1 MAWVERYTE
10 QGIRAQDPALVAQFE
25 RRIRALGFDRPDV
38 LHGFTARDLAEDL
51 TKSRLLLAYNMGL
64 GKTRAA
70 IAAAAARGTKH
81 TLFVIPTKLIGEWE
95 REFAALGLTDEM
107 QVITQLSQVDGYRC
121 PAGCGEVTG
130 FVRVRDAAGEIR
142 DVERSC
148 EACGTR
154 AVRVDRLARFNL
166 IAMRTLWTIPSDSPH
181 AGRAKKPEIR
191 VTEPHPWKD
200 NETVERVVARER
212 NRMKRTF
219 AYQLRRRCE
228 FVVIDEAYGLSNP
241 DSLQTRAVFMLR
253 PRHKWLLTG
262 TPVRGYPE
270 NILALLN
277 WTLGTGSDRF
287 PDYDSNRENS
297 RARFLRN
304 FGTRI
309 ARVRDNGTQY
319 EKWVPKISNPERFQ
333 AMLAPVMRRRV
344 NLEPEVARAIKM
356 PAFSIM
362 PEQVEP
368 DPLLRGLYEGAVG
381 DFVSWW
387 ADVRA
392 ANAADPDAR
401 IPQASLLAKLTLLSQ
416 LAAIPQAI
424 APDYQGVSSKQA
436 RIIELTRDAAARGR
450 KTIIFTE
457 FADAARWYAASPAFA
472 GLDPVLITGSVSM
485 TRGKRSGTSDRERRL
500 AAFREGTSQVLIAT
514 TTCMAEGLNI
524 PQAGT
529 VLFDSFPW
537 VPSVQQQAWSRVLR
551 PAQTA
556 TPVEIHLVG
565 IAGTIDDYL
574 AAICAL
580 KRAAIGEGIDHETVE
595 IDLDDIPD
603 PHVYANAL
611 VEASGAVNAAFGAVA
626 WIDRLK
632 AQASTV
638 ANAA

>member
-10 QGIRAQDPALVAQFE
+10 QGIRAQDPALVATYE
-25 RRIRALGFDRPDV
+25 RRLRALGFDRPEI

-81 TLFVIPTKLIGEWE
+81 TLFVVPTKLIGEWE

-107 QVITQLSQVDGYRC
+107 QVITQLSEIDGYTC
-121 PAGCGEVTG
+121 PKGCGEIDG
-130 FVRVRDAAGEIR
+130 FTVARDEAGAIA
-142 DVERSC
+142 DVERRC
-148 EACGTR
+148 EPCGAI

-166 IAMRTLWTIPSDSPH
+166 IAMRTLWTIPADSPH

-191 VTEPHPWKD
+191 ITEPHPYEDGKTI
-200 NETVERVVARER
+200 ETVVARER
-212 NRMKRTF
+212 NRMKYTF
-219 AYQLRRRCE
+219 AHALRRRCE
-228 FVVIDEAYGLSNP
+228 FVVVDEAYGLSNP
-241 DSLQTRAVFMLR
+241 DSLQTRAVFLLR

-309 ARVRDNGTQY
+309 VRLRDNGTQY
-319 EKWVPKISNPERFQ
+319 EKWVPKISNPDRFQ

-356 PAFSIM
+356 PSFSII
-362 PEQVEP
+362 PEQVDA
-368 DPLLRGLYEGAVG
+368 DPLLRGLYEGAVA
-381 DFVSWW
+381 DFVGWW
-387 ADVRA
+387 NEVRA
-392 ANAADPDAR
+392 AHLADPEAR
-401 IPQASLLAKLTLLSQ
+401 IPQASLLAKLTTLSQ
-416 LAAIPQAI
+416 LAAIPQAVV
-424 APDYQGVSSKQA
+424 PEFEGVSSKQA
-436 RIIELTRDAAARGR
+436 RIIELVRDAVARGR
-450 KTIIFTE
+450 KVIIFTE
-457 FADAARWYAASPAFA
+457 FTDAARWYAENPSFA
-472 GLDPVLITGSVSM
+472 DLAPTLITGSVSM

-500 AAFREGTSQVLIAT
+500 AAFREGDSRLLVAT

-611 VEASGAVNAAFGAVA
+611 VEATGAVNAAFGAVA

-632 AQASTV
+632 AQASAV